1 MRKKNLMKTGL
12 AVALAVMT
20 LAQPV
25 SAANW
30 VHNNVGWWWQEDNG
44 SYPADQW
51 KAINGKWYW
60 FDSNG
65 YMATGWR
72 NIGGKWYWFEA
83 SGAMVTG
90 WRNINGTWYYMDS
103 SGSMAAN
110 RWIGNYYVEADGAM
124 ATNKWIGNYY
134 VNGSGLWTQ
143 TRMPAQWIH
152 SGNRWW
158 YRHADGSYTRNGWE
172 TIGGRDYYF
181 DSDGWMLTGWKN
193 LNGQWYYLESSGEKA
208 TNKWIGNYYVESNGV
223 MATNKWIG
231 NYYVNGSGLW
241 VETKCQ
247 HNYDG
252 GVVTTAAT
260 CGKEG
265 IKTFTCKTCGDSYTE
280 TLPMLTHNWVHHEAE
295 GHYETVIIKEATKEP
310 IWESI
315 TICNDCGKQFTG
327 PNQADDCGL
336 HTLECDGP
344 TGSYHTEENL
354 IGYKDI
360 PAVAEDRWVVDTLA
374 YDACSVCGFKK

>member
-1 MRKKNLMKTGL
+1 MKNKTIKK
-12 AVALAVMT
+12 ALALGMSVLM
-20 LAQPV
+20 LASTFTPTTAQ
-25 SAANW
+25 AAGWKQNKS
-30 VHNNVGWWWQEDNG
+30 GWWWEEDNG
-44 SYPADQW
+44 SYPTNSW
-51 KAINGKWYW
+51 KQIGGTWYY
-60 FDSNG
+60 FDGNG
-65 YMATGWR
+65 YMAIGWVQVG
-72 NIGGKWYWFEA
+72 N
-83 SGAMVTG
+83 
-90 WRNINGTWYYMDS
+90 TWYYMNES
-103 SGSMAAN
+103 
-110 RWIGNYYVEADGAM
+110 GAM
-124 ATNKWIGNYY
+124 QADTCIGDNY
-134 VNGSGLWTQ
+134 VDGSGAWIPGKTKTQ
-143 TRMPAQWIH
+143 TGWIQ

-310 IWESI
+310 IWEYI

-344 TGSYHTEENL
+344 TGSYHTEDNL